1 MSLRKSQRRNRML
14 KMSWL
19 GSRSFTAGHTGLWG
33 QDRCRCLLRLRD
45 FHILLFLG
53 KDPNNLPALSR
64 NTKDSSHQ
72 LLDSGVNRLLLD
84 NGSNLLFL
92 LMDHSINHFLL
103 VDNAANLSNPLNHST
118 KSLTEVHLLNPST

>member
-1 MSLRKSQRRNRML
+1 ML

-72 LLDSGVNRLLLD
+72 LLD
-84 NGSNLLFL
+84 NGSNLLL

-103 VDNAANLSNPLNHST
+103 MDNAANLSNPLNHST